1 MKRIGIAAG
10 VIAAALAGCGPWGG
24 TAKAKIALVMKA
36 RTNPFFDRMEK
47 GAKEKADALGADL
60 LVYTIADERNF
71 EEQAQKIENAADQG
85 IQVLLI
91 APADSKA
98 VVQPLLAVQRKKI
111 RIINLDNRIDADA
124 AKQAGLTIDAFV
136 GPDNVAGAEK
146 SAEHL
151 FQLIG
156 SEGKVAMLEG
166 IVSADNARQ
175 RKEGFEKARKNHPK
189 VTCVASIEAKW
200 ETDVA
205 FDKMRGILDN
215 HPDLAGVFCAN
226 DNMAIGAIQAIDG
239 AGKAGKIKVT
249 AYDNIDAARQ
259 AMKDGKLHGTIE
271 QHPDEM
277 GRKGVE
283 AAVDLLAGKGIS
295 EQIPVPTDLVRPE
308 DVK

>member
-1 MKRIGIAAG
+1 MKRLGIVLALGAAAG
-10 VIAAALAGCGPWGG
+10 AGC
-24 TAKAKIALVMKA
+24 AKLEEGKTKIALVMKA

-47 GAKEKADALGADL
+47 GAKEEAAKRGVDL
-60 LVYTIADERNF
+60 QVYTIADERNF
-71 EEQAQKIENAADQG
+71 EEQAQKIENAAQQG
-85 IQVLLI
+85 IEALLI

-98 VVQPLLAVQRKKI
+98 VVTPLLAVREKGIK
-111 RIINLDNRIDADA
+111 IINLDNRIDAGA

-136 GPDNVAGAEK
+136 GPDNVAGAAK

-175 RKEGFEKARKNHPK
+175 RKEGFEKALKEHPK
-189 VTCVASIEAKW
+189 LTCVASIEAKW

-205 FDKMRGILDN
+205 FEKMQGILDN
-215 HPDLAGVFCAN
+215 HADLAGVFCAN
-226 DNMAIGAIQAIDG
+226 DNMAIGAIRAIEG

-259 AMKDGKLHGTIE
+259 AMKEGKLHGTIE

-283 AAVDLLAGKGIS
+283 AALTLIADESVPK
-295 EQIPVPTDLVRPE
+295 EIPVPTDLVTPD